1 MVHIRLTRWNED
13 LLRRD
18 VFVFVFVYGFEKEKD
33 RRVAYIRLTRRWN
46 EDILRRDGQ
55 EFLVSRA
62 DVKIRV
68 GSHRNT
74 IPILPIIII
83 ICVKQMAWKGKWHL
97 KRPREENGE
106 VRKKLHWVVA
116 LESLHIFLSV
126 SLDLFVSLLLW
137 VALSC
142 IALWFRDLESE
153 IKKSCLPTSA
163 MAHCNVINL
172 QHQT

>member
-1 MVHIRLTRWNED
+1 MRLTRWNED

-83 ICVKQMAWKGKWHL
+83 LLVKQMAWKGKWHL
-97 KRPREENGE
+97 KCP
-106 VRKKLHWVVA
+106 
-116 LESLHIFLSV
+116 S
-126 SLDLFVSLLLW
+126 
-137 VALSC
+137 
-142 IALWFRDLESE
+142 
-153 IKKSCLPTSA
+153 
-163 MAHCNVINL
+163 
-172 QHQT
+172 

>member
-1 MVHIRLTRWNED
+1 MRLTRWNED

-83 ICVKQMAWKGKWHL
+83 LLVKKMAWKGKWHL
-97 KRPREENGE
+97 KGPREENGE
-106 VRKKLHWVVA
+106 VRKKSPWVVA
-116 LESLHIFLSV
+116 FDLSMKAYIYFCLFLLICS
-126 SLDLFVSLLLW
+126 SDCCFELPW
-137 VALSC
+137 VALRC
-142 IALWFRDLESE
+142 ASE
-153 IKKSCLPTSA
+153 I
-163 MAHCNVINL
+163 
-172 QHQT
+172 